1 MYPPCGQGAASCP
14 HIGPPEAS
22 VGPGLEDAWEG
33 GGGALFHEA
42 NMPRCLSRNT
52 GVGGGC
58 SLLGPRGGAW
68 ERGPRPLACKEQG
81 GKGGASPSP
90 WPPRAPGTWET
101 GQGGIGPGTPRPP
114 RPPHADPASPGSKA
128 TLRHDRGRF
137 LRLRVATR
145 VPSLWSHRPG
155 EACPGRRRPGDPTLP
170 APALRGPRA
179 TEKPATVF
187 ILK

>member
-1 MYPPCGQGAASCP
+1 MGRGQPAAPTSAPLKPVWGQGSRTPGKGEAELCSTRRTCHVASAGTQGWGEAARSW
-14 HIGPPEAS
+14 GLGVE
-22 VGPGLEDAWEG
+22 PGR
-33 GGGALFHEA
+33 GALGPSPA
-42 NMPRCLSRNT
+42 KSRE
-52 GVGGGC
+52 
-58 SLLGPRGGAW
+58 
-68 ERGPRPLACKEQG
+68 ER
-81 GKGGASPSP
+81 GGASPPP